1 MSEGAGLSPR
11 SGGGASARRSSS
23 GAYAASASPR
33 TRGDGAGAGGASLT
47 QFDTSAIDAMDP
59 SVKGGWRV
67 VYDRECPFELR
78 YQETQSSPQE
88 VGTIEAV
95 KVKVLVTG
103 PAGQCEALKIELSS
117 ESDLFFHYVHFV
129 DEVGYRVVQEQQK
142 LMVEFDDYAKV
153 LTRMLNACIKEPN
166 THLAIM
172 VMQYDDEGVAR
183 LDFIKN
189 MEYKFVELLTCQ
201 FRRSE
206 EELVRQHIA
215 FRYNALKAR
224 LALMQGRLADVSAV
238 VRAKNPSLLLQIQ
251 QKPPSQ
257 QQQQQQQQQPA
268 LPHRK

>member
-1 MSEGAGLSPR
+1 MSEGASGGLSP
-11 SGGGASARRSSS
+11 SGASARRSSGGG
-23 GAYAASASPR
+23 GAYAAVASPR
-33 TRGDGAGAGGASLT
+33 ARGDGAGAGGASLT

-78 YQETQSSPQE
+78 YQETQNSPQE

-172 VMQYDDEGVAR
+172 VMQDDEGVAR

-201 FRRSE
+201 FRRSD

-251 QKPPSQ
+251 QKP
-257 QQQQQQQQQPA
+257 QQQQQQQQPPA
-268 LPHRK
+268 LQYRK